1 MEVKSIKQIFD
12 ILTDTLGLP
21 VNCLLEY
28 FMLGIIGEIAF
39 RIARTYIGKLY
50 RRKIIHGKAAGKV
63 AHWGLR
69 FLIYV
74 SLWAIAQA
82 VIFIVKWVRAYPLI
96 AIIIFVTI
104 IIVTVVAVIIY
115 RYKIKPAK
123 IHNN

>member
-1 MEVKSIKQIFD
+1 
-12 ILTDTLGLP
+12 
-21 VNCLLEY
+21 
-28 FMLGIIGEIAF
+28 MLGIIGEIAF
-39 RIARTYIGKLY
+39 KATRSYIGKLY
-50 RRKIIHGKAAGKV
+50 RRKIIYGKAAEKV

-82 VIFIVKWVRAYPLI
+82 VIFIVKWVRAYSLI

-104 IIVTVVAVIIY
+104 IIVTVVTVIIH